1 MWDVRVRVGVR
12 VHCVRVHCVRV
23 HCVRGH
29 ALWLWCVT
37 MHICVRGVVCEGACV
52 G

>member
-37 MHICVRGVVCEGACV
+37 MHICV
-52 G
+52 